1 MNDITA
7 SELREF
13 VKTFQPSSDTGNFV
27 LNNLHLT
34 SNYITHQV
42 FQDHSYL
49 EVLWIPKKNS
59 KGSKRKVK
67 AMDYDYY
74 KAHMQARVLKS
85 KNTKVYRQLFKYDSV
100 VEATEKYLQH
110 FYIFNKTNFKNINT
124 YPFPEY
130 YLIETYTSL
139 AFLFAQYLD
148 DVELFNSPS
157 ANPKDRLQIKDKKT
171 KLKNILMYC
180 DKALAATSEHTISDL
195 QLKTINLESR
205 HTIDFIRADA
215 ELRLQDLSIIERA
228 DKTTPEQ
235 LLAYRIASNILALDV
250 FGGELPVNDINS
262 YISEKRYEDKVYGR
276 APWDDTDP
284 EDYRPTPQKYEDN
297 KEMSGT
303 LATSAEPMTELASI
317 IYGWCLEITD
327 KRLTIDIIEERI
339 KKLKGIRF
347 VKAKDAE
354 GFLHLI
360 PKDFPSN

>member
-1 MNDITA
+1 MSDITA

-13 VKTFQPSSDTGNFV
+13 VKIFQPSNDTGNFV
-27 LNNLHLT
+27 LDNLHQT

-42 FQDHSYL
+42 FEDHSYL
-49 EVLWIPKKNS
+49 EVLWVSKDKKEGNRRS
-59 KGSKRKVK
+59 VK

-74 KAHMQARVLKS
+74 KEHKQARVLRA
-85 KNTKVYRQLFKYDSV
+85 KNTKVYRQLFRNDAIA
-100 VEATEKYLQH
+100 EATEKYLRH
-110 FYIFNKTNFKNINT
+110 FNIFHKTDFKIKNT

-130 YLIETYTSL
+130 FQLKTYTSL
-139 AFLFAQYLD
+139 AFLFAQYLV
-148 DVELFNSPS
+148 DVKLFNSPS
-157 ANPKDRLQIKDKKT
+157 ANPKDRLQIKDKKG
-171 KLKNILMYC
+171 KLKNIVTYC
-180 DKALAATSEHTISDL
+180 DKVLMASSEHIISDL
-195 QLKTINLESR
+195 QLKTVNLESH

-235 LLAYRIASNILALDV
+235 LLAYRIGTNILALDV
-250 FGGELPVNDINS
+250 FGGETPVNDINS

-284 EDYRPTPQKYEDN
+284 ADYRPTPEEYEDN
-297 KEMSGT
+297 KEMSGI

-317 IYGWCLEITD
+317 IFGWCQHITND
-327 KRLTIDIIEERI
+327 KLTIDIIEERI

-360 PKDFPSN
+360 PDINPT